1 MTVADFTYFDESFSF
16 SDEVDPFAVTEFA
29 EALDNGIDAEGLR
42 GLAVA
47 WRLALSCV
55 AEADQ
60 ERFRRVSRKNRATAE
75 AYLKVFRQR
84 LETDVERPT
93 GRAGDSSPGP
103 APIEETSAPT
113 PVASVTPL
121 PPVRPDLA
129 LAASRSRS
137 A

>member
-1 MTVADFTYFDESFSF
+1 MATFSYFDEEFDF
-16 SDEVDPFAVTEFA
+16 SDEVDPFAITEFA

-60 ERFRRVSRKNRATAE
+60 DRFRRLSRKNKATAE
-75 AYLKVFRQR
+75 AYLRVFRER
-84 LETDVERPT
+84 LETDTERPT
-93 GRAGDSSPGP
+93 GSAGDSSAGP
-103 APIEETSAPT
+103 EPIKETSAPA
-113 PVASVTPL
+113 PAASVTSL
-121 PPVRPDLA
+121 PARPDLA
-129 LAASRSRS
+129 LAASRMRS